1 MLHPTRIAGKE
12 SRASWGGGGG
22 GGGGGGAGA
31 HSFLSDWASNAKD
44 L

>member
-22 GGGGGGAGA
+22 WVEEGAGA